1 MLRLVIAILV
11 VLLIYFSYQLFRDDP
26 LLPEAQAWLKLTEQ
40 QPDLENNAI
49 IYLLGLNLTGADY
62 ANALQRY
69 QQAMQDKTYQSSPLH
84 YPGLPDLKTLEL
96 ETLNCQLAMPECQQL
111 LLVKRQE
118 TELVIQQYQ
127 AIIAAFYQLVN
138 FDNFAN
144 LDTFITEP
152 QFDELTKLYRL
163 AANEIYYLITD
174 NKLDK
179 AAAKLTALLT
189 IERSLMRNS
198 GEMTLHVLPIIHT
211 ESLYQPLFIKLQH
224 ASFTE
229 WAVFDTALA
238 PLSNTERLMNKV
250 WQYEFANQANS
261 INSILPATEQST
273 IVFKPNMTINMLTQF
288 YQTLTLNPDILPT
301 EFQAQIAHS
310 EKLNT
315 AFRQKAKVAS
325 QPWRIAIYN
334 YRNVVGSLM
343 VYTTVPRFLDL
354 LKPKLELD
362 LRLHLLHAM
371 VHEVSAAELN
381 TERYRNP
388 YTGQPP
394 YLNEGQLCHKLE
406 QEICVPWPHG
416 QQPTLTPTEL

>member
-1 MLRLVIAILV
+1 MQRLVIAILV
-11 VLLIYFSYQLFRDDP
+11 VLLLYFSYQLFRDDP
-26 LLPEAQAWLKLTEQ
+26 LLSEAQAWLKLTEQ

-49 IYLLGLNLTGADY
+49 IYLLGLNQTGADY

-69 QQAMQDKTYQSSPLH
+69 QQAVQDKTYQSSPLH
-84 YPGLPDLKTLEL
+84 YPGLPGLKTLDLATLSCEL
-96 ETLNCQLAMPECQQL
+96 ATADCQQL
-111 LLVKRQE
+111 MLVQRQE

-127 AIIAAFYQLVN
+127 ASLDAFYQLAN
-138 FDNFAN
+138 FTNFAN

-174 NKLDK
+174 NKQDK
-179 AAAKLTALLT
+179 AASKLSALLT
-189 IERSLMRNS
+189 IERSLMKNS
-198 GEMTLHVLPIIHT
+198 AQMILHVLPIVHT
-211 ESLYQPLFIKLQH
+211 ESLYQPLLVKLHQ
-224 ASFTE
+224 AGFTE
-229 WAVFDTALA
+229 WTVFDTALS

-273 IVFKPNMTINMLTQF
+273 IVFKPNMTINMLLKF

-301 EFQAQIAHS
+301 EFQAEIAHS

-343 VYTTVPRFLDL
+343 VYTAVPRFIDL

-371 VHEVSAAELN
+371 VHAKSAADLN
-381 TERYRNP
+381 TDRYRNP
-388 YTGQPP
+388 YTGKHP
-394 YLNEGQLCHKLE
+394 YLTDDKLCHKLA
-406 QEICVPWPHG
+406 QDICVPWPHG
-416 QQPTLTPTEL
+416 TQPTLISAEH